1 LNHLSIQKENKL
13 YEKYISW
20 KKWVINVKE
29 FAVKIESKIISRYK
43 DILTIAVLVD
53 GELSG
58 IFAVKDIT

>member
-1 LNHLSIQKENKL
+1 M
-13 YEKYISW
+13 EK
-20 KKWVINVKE
+20 VVVNVKE
-29 FAVKIESKIISRYK
+29 FTVKIESKIISRYK